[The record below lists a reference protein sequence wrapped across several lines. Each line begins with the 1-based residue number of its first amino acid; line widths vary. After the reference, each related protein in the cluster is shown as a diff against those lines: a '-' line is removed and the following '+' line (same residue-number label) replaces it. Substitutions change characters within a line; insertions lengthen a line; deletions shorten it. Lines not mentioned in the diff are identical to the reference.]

1 MILERVLSYSK
12 TLLQKAI
19 SEGDIVIDGT
29 AGNGHDTLFL
39 AKLVGKTGHVY
50 AFDIQ
55 QSAIESTNQRL
66 GEFAN
71 QASVILDGHEHI
83 PKYVN
88 QEISA
93 AVFNLGYLPGANH
106 STITK
111 PDTTVMAIEAC
122 LNLLKIGGIIIIVV
136 YHGHE
141 GGDIERDA
149 LLQYVRV
156 LPQASIQ
163 VLKYDFINQVNH
175 APFIIALEK
184 IMQI

>member
-12 TLLQKAI
+12 TLLQKAV
-19 SEGDIVIDGT
+19 SEGDLVIDGT

-39 AKLVGKTGHVY
+39 AKLVGQNGHVY

-55 QSAIESTNQRL
+55 QSAIDATKKNL
-66 GEFAN
+66 GRYGM
-71 QASVILDGHEHI
+71 QTTVILDGHEHI
-83 PKYVN
+83 SKYVT

-93 AVFNLGYLPGANH
+93 AIFNLGYLPGANH
-106 STITK
+106 STITRPK
-111 PDTTVMAIEAC
+111 TTIQAIESC
-122 LNLLKIGGIIIIVV
+122 LNILRVGGIVVIVV

-149 LLQYVRV
+149 LMSYVSE
-156 LPQASIQ
+156 LPQSSIQ

-175 APFIIALEK
+175 APFLLALERTK
-184 IMQI
+184 

>member
-1 MILERVLSYSK
+1 MSLERVLSYSK
-12 TLLQKAI
+12 TLLQKVV
-19 SEGDIVIDGT
+19 SEGDMVIDGT

-55 QSAIESTNQRL
+55 QSAIDSTKQKLVDFSNQT
-66 GEFAN
+66 
-71 QASVILDGHEHI
+71 SVFLDGHEHI
-83 PKYVN
+83 SKYVN

-93 AVFNLGYLPGANH
+93 AVFNLGYLPGASH

-122 LNLLKIGGIIIIVV
+122 LNLLKVGGIIVIVV

-141 GGDIERDA
+141 GGDIERDG
-149 LLQYVRV
+149 LLQYVSQ
-156 LPQASIQ
+156 LPQSSIQ
-163 VLKYDFINQVNH
+163 VLKYEFINQVNL
-175 APFIIALEK
+175 APFILALEK
-184 IMQI
+184 TK